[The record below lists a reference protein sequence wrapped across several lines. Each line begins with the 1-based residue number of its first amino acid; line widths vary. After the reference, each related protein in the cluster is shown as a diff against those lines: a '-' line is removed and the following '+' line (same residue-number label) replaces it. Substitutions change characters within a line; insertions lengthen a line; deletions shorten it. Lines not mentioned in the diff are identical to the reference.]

1 MAWIEHYIVPFRSKN
16 GTDYAVKIYEQ
27 DYAGSVVAL
36 TPSDQPFTTQEDDD
50 DDVFTPVRSQ
60 SGYLRVI
67 DMDGSLMEQL
77 IPANNTEKMVR
88 LWQGTYSNGVFIEG
102 FIQWQGFLQAQA
114 YTQPWL
120 DNPNEIEMPVK
131 SMLGVMEDVAL
142 ASDYAFAY
150 KSIAYLLYTTFHD
163 LIGVEPEQVMVMSD
177 LRLPQAHLFCID
189 FSLSIFFSKKE
200 VINEGQEE
208 VIHVGDSM
216 LSVWTEIMKFYGL
229 TLRED
234 GADIYIAQYDG
245 KVGEYQQYTWE
256 QIAYIAETGSTVAIN
271 RQTRET
277 KDLMES
283 LDFRADDTEKTYVNG
298 ARTVEVSLDIETN
311 IPPLIEQPATEEDST
326 PPIYVATVTDDLG
339 TLGQPI
345 VIQPHR
351 PVDSETEHFHFNE
364 YTETFIREY
373 ETGYPVIR
381 YERVASSNY
390 DALWSNLMLRQ
401 LVTDQHGVERNR
413 VSHAWPSVIEGQVTN
428 PFYTGAFPV
437 RWVQE
442 QEDTTPTLRSGIL
455 LVQGSAQI
463 SAGRGSVLTNSAM
476 YSIKSSFAITVEKGW
491 LNVDVDIYAMNNRR
505 GAGDYNVFNP
515 SDQSY
520 SFECVLRIGNKYW
533 NGTEWIDN
541 YHEFTL
547 PFKGNTID
555 TNRGDYPDI
564 DVEKSDGYFI
574 PIAERMTGDIELT
587 INDGAQIAQAGQI
600 EANVNQKVHKVMTDL
615 KIENLLPKDIVSSSR
630 SNNIYHR
637 TVLSK
642 GFSEEKTVGTVIG
655 TNNNNIISPSFI
667 LLADGSYIEQFSYGT
682 SESHVQERPE
692 VNLLGRLAVQSALV
706 RSIYEA
712 TIANGNDYMHT
723 LYRKDG
729 KIYFGVKS
737 QADWR
742 DDAETIKFIEINHN
756 QEQ

>member
-1 MAWIEHYIVPFRSKN
+1 MAWTEHYIVPFKSKD

-27 DYAGSVVAL
+27 DYAGSVVTL
-36 TPSDQPFTTQEDDD
+36 TPSDEPFTTQEDDD
-50 DDVFTPVRSQ
+50 DDVFTPVRTQ

-67 DMDGSLMEQL
+67 DTDGSLMEQL
-77 IPANNTEKMVR
+77 MPVNNTEKMVR
-88 LWQGTYSNGVFIEG
+88 LWQGTYSNGVFTESVVR
-102 FIQWQGFLQAQA
+102 WQGFLQAQA

-120 DNPNEIEMPVK
+120 EDKVEIEMPVK

-150 KSIAYLLYTTFHD
+150 KSVAYLLYTTFHD
-163 LIGVEPEQVMVMSD
+163 LIGVEPEKVMVMSD

-189 FSLSIFFSKKE
+189 FSLSIFFNKKE
-200 VINEGQEE
+200 IVNEGTEE

-216 LSVWTEIMKFYGL
+216 LSVWSEIMKFYGL
-229 TLRED
+229 TMRED
-234 GADIYIAQYDG
+234 GGNIYMAQYDG
-245 KVGEYQQYTWE
+245 EVGEYQPFTWE

-277 KDLMES
+277 RNLMES
-283 LDFRADDTEKTYVNG
+283 LDFKTDDTKKTYVNG
-298 ARTVEVSLDIETN
+298 ARTVEVSLDIETS

-326 PPIYVATVTDDLG
+326 PPIYVTTVTDDEG

-351 PVDSETEHFHFNE
+351 PVNSDNEHFYFYE

-381 YERVASSNY
+381 YNPVGNSDY
-390 DALWSNLMLRQ
+390 DTLWSNIMLRQ
-401 LVTDQHGVERNR
+401 VVTDQHGVERNR
-413 VSHAWPSVIEGQVTN
+413 VSHAWPSVAEGQVTN

-442 QEDTTPTLRSGIL
+442 QEDSTPTLRSGIL

-463 SAGRGSVLTNSAM
+463 SEGRGSILTNRAM
-476 YSIKSSFAITVEKGW
+476 YSIKSGFAVTIEKGW
-491 LNVDVDIYAMNNRR
+491 LNIDVDIFTMRNRR
-505 GAGDYNVFNP
+505 GAGDYNTFNP
-515 SDQSY
+515 SDFYY
-520 SFECVLRIGNKYW
+520 SFECRLRVGDKYW
-533 NGTEWIDN
+533 DGTAWRDEI
-541 YHEFTL
+541 HEFTL
-547 PFKGNTID
+547 PFKGNTVD
-555 TNRGDYPDI
+555 SNRGDYPDI

-587 INDGAQIAQAGQI
+587 INDGAQIKYAGQT
-600 EANVNQKVHKVMTDL
+600 EANVNQIVHKVMTDL

-630 SNNIYHR
+630 SNNTYHR

-642 GFSEEKTVGTVIG
+642 GFSEEKSVNTVIG

-706 RSIYEA
+706 RSIHQA
-712 TIANGNDYMHT
+712 TIAKGNDYMHT
-723 LYRKDG
+723 LYSRDG
-729 KIYFGVKS
+729 KIYFGVRA
-737 QADWR
+737 QMNWR
-742 DDAETIKFIEINHN
+742 DDSENVKFIEVN
-756 QEQ
+756 QS